1 MERGDI
7 SISRD
12 IEQRVV
18 QMEFENESF
27 EKKASQSTKTLE
39 KLDEKLQFKNGR
51 KSFDDVQKAAE
62 ETNFKS
68 FITAADTVTSK
79 LSNLGIVGVTAL
91 QNITNKAVDAGAN
104 LVKSLSIDQITAG
117 WNKMDEITKA
127 TGTLISQG
135 YDMSEVETQLDK
147 LNWFTDETSYNLTD
161 MVSNISKFTAT
172 GKDLKNST
180 TAMEGIALWA
190 ALSGQNASTAS
201 RAMYQLA
208 QALGA
213 GYMRLEDYKSIQ
225 NASMDTDEFRQKT
238 IEAAI
243 ALGTLQDNLDGTYT
257 AIETGTTFT
266 KSNFAQSL
274 TEGAWFTSD
283 VMMKVFNDYSAAV
296 DQIYDY
302 ANEKGI
308 TASEAIEELGGSVDE
323 FGMKAFR
330 AGQEARTFGDA
341 IDSIKDAVS
350 TKWANIFKVIF
361 GNYDQQRKLW
371 TNLSEDLYTLFADP
385 LDNKLMLLQEAFSA
399 QNNNLSGS
407 EAFMEGLSNILGALI
422 DRVELF
428 REVLGNIFPAPS
440 AEQLRSLID
449 RFNELTQKLT
459 ITEDR
464 AGKLSNIFS
473 GILTPIK
480 FILGLLKESIGV
492 LTPLTKLISY
502 VGNDIINLLSLI
514 GSSLS
519 SVFSGE
525 GYKSV
530 FVKNIVDTTVDTIIS
545 LANLV
550 KRFGTYVS
558 SFIPKV
564 NILESISGIFDS
576 LGISI
581 SGGFKKAS
589 DSVKNFNGFIDSI
602 GEKDFSEILTT
613 IKSVAESFGNALEN
627 CWKKIKNFLS
637 PIGKLFK
644 SAFGKIS
651 PYLDK
656 IKTGFQ
662 SFGSFIKT
670 YVLEPII
677 NFITEIAK
685 SGTPFKTFLNE
696 FKKIGNY
703 AKTVGS
709 NFKKLFSNMDFSKWK
724 ETSGDAIESIK
735 KLLNEFVDFIKGEK
749 ENLSLSDILSVAAA
763 ATMIVTIQKISDA
776 FKKIGGMAD
785 SVKTTFSSINAVFKA
800 KQLSNF
806 TNNFKALAGSIL
818 MIAGAL
824 AVLSLVP
831 VDKLKPVSIALGTL
845 AAVMVGLT
853 TAVGLVT
860 KKFLTETDV
869 IAMELLS
876 KYLLRLARA
885 MILMSA
891 AVLIIG
897 KSNAI
902 DETGW
907 NKTAQTIGLIIV
919 MAGVLAGLSF
929 ALSSVKG
936 KITAGA
942 LSMAGLAAAFFIMS
956 LSIEKLSKAVEN
968 ANISGETM
976 KTIGIFVG
984 IIVAISSVAAVFGA
998 IFKKTG
1004 SLNRTVNIYKSPWV
1018 LNIVG
1023 IILSIKLI
1031 LETLKELKTFS
1042 IKGLSKKVSE
1052 IIVVVGIVATLMAVI
1067 GIISKYTNLDR
1078 SIAIMGV
1085 GLLAAVGAMYLIVL
1099 MIERLVKAAESINFN
1114 SAINAITMVGSIVAI
1129 LILALGA
1136 ASKLSGGSRNF
1147 ISITIALLAVVS
1159 IMAIVAVMLKVFKDV
1174 SLPELQNAGTM
1185 FGMIAVV
1192 LAGLM
1197 LAIGWAAKLGGAK
1210 GIVYVIGIISM
1221 IVVLTFSI
1229 MALTRFTWDQLK
1241 APMAIIAVTLGSLA
1255 ALFALIGMCINL
1267 ATEHIDK
1274 AKLGTLIGMILLIGV
1289 LGASLVIISKNNWKQ
1304 VAAACA
1310 GMAIV
1315 FLALAG
1321 AVAIL
1326 DKVQANAKTIISLL
1340 AIAVALS
1347 GIMIAF
1353 AFAMSL
1359 LPLDQVESFHE
1370 AVLQML
1376 LAVGVLM
1383 AAMLILGAVAGFVPT
1398 IGVGMIVMA
1407 GVLVIIAAAVIIF
1420 AKAINILDGC
1430 DLEKIGSNLVIIG
1443 NGLGIVG
1450 AASGSM
1456 VAAALASLALSV
1468 AFLALGGSAKV
1479 CANGLNLL
1487 TPAITAFLNI
1497 LSTIASAYDSNS
1509 PILGTLRNLREELQN
1524 SSETANETAQEVGEV
1539 MPTRM
1544 AVGIQS
1550 KEGEVTG
1557 TVQKLNESV
1566 DETLEEGKA
1575 SIGETAKDYGTTMV
1589 NSMTESMENFDGSK
1603 ITSFIQENLLSGL
1616 SVDGIKESFGDLDL
1630 SSLLSGLGEQ
1640 VGSAKEGISVNLNG
1654 ALSGI
1659 DLTSGLTG
1667 LSTNLTSGLSNA
1679 LNGVDVSALQ
1689 PILVSKFQTIDWNS
1703 VMMLGIDPSVLSA
1716 VITNQFSSASNLA
1729 DVAVSGE
1736 TLGGKFIDAIVLK
1749 LGASDSLYKIRS
1761 SGKTVTNEANSG
1773 AQSVD
1778 TTTSGAYIVEGIL
1791 KGINDNAWKVRQA
1804 ASSLATSAANAI
1816 NSALKINSPSRVTEN
1831 SGMYFDLGLER
1842 GIIRNGRGVYKSAEI
1857 VAIRTLSALNKTL
1870 GNSDPA
1876 ESAIVPVL
1884 DMSTIYSQIDAIG
1897 DEAEWQPVIKP
1908 VLDLSEVNP
1917 SLKNLKAIVSTR
1929 AETEQA
1935 QMNQNGSIGSSQNTW
1950 SPTFNQYNYSPKSLS
1965 RAEIYRQ
1972 TKNQFSALKGVMQ

>member
-1 MERGDI
+1 M
-7 SISRD
+7 SRD

-91 QNITNKAVDAGAN
+91 QNITNKAVDAGTK

-117 WNKMDEITKA
+117 WNKMDEITKS

-135 YDMSEVETQLDK
+135 YDMSEVEAQLDR

-172 GKDLKNST
+172 GKDLKDST

-341 IDSIKDAVS
+341 IDSVKDAVS

-371 TNLSEDLYTLFADP
+371 TNLSEDLYTLFAEP
-385 LDNKLMLLQEAFSA
+385 LDNKLMLLQETFSA
-399 QNNNLSGS
+399 KNNDLSGS

-449 RFNELTQKLT
+449 RFNELTQKLAL
-459 ITEDR
+459 TEDR

-473 GILTPIK
+473 GMLTPIK
-480 FILGLLKESIGV
+480 FILGLLKESIGA

-502 VGNDIINLLSLI
+502 VGNDIISLLSLI

-530 FVKNIVDTTVDTIIS
+530 FEFVRNVIDTTVDTIIS

-589 DSVKNFNGFIDSI
+589 DSVKNFNSFIDSI
-602 GEKDFSEILTT
+602 GEKDFSEIFAT
-613 IKSVAESFGNALEN
+613 IKSVAESFGNALER
-627 CWKKIKNFLS
+627 CWKKIEKFLS

-677 NFITEIAK
+677 NFISEITK
-685 SGTPFKTFLNE
+685 SGTPFKTFLNG

-703 AKTVGS
+703 AKTVGT
-709 NFKKLFSNMDFSKWK
+709 NFKKLFSNIDFSKWK

-824 AVLSLVP
+824 AILTLVDT
-831 VDKLKPVSIALGTL
+831 DKLKSAATALGILT
-845 AAVMVGLT
+845 AVMVGLT

-860 KKFLTETDV
+860 KKSLTETDV

-942 LSMAGLAAAFFIMS
+942 LSMAGLAAAFFVMS

-1004 SLNRTVNIYKSPWV
+1004 SLNQTVNIYKSPWV

-1099 MIERLVKAAESINFN
+1099 MIERLVQAAESINFN

-1174 SLPELQNAGTM
+1174 SLPELQNVGTM

-1241 APMAIIAVTLGSLA
+1241 GPMAVIGITLISLC
-1255 ALFALIGMCINL
+1255 ALFVFIGMCIKL
-1267 ATEHIDK
+1267 ATENVDK

-1443 NGLGIVG
+1443 NGLGTVG
-1450 AASGSM
+1450 AASALM
-1456 VAAALASLALSV
+1456 IVAALASLALSV

-1479 CANGLNLL
+1479 CANGLNVL

-1497 LSTIASAYDSNS
+1497 LSAIASAYDSNS

-1575 SIGETAKDYGTTMV
+1575 SIAETAKDYGSTITD
-1589 NSMTESMENFDGSK
+1589 SMTESIENFDGSK

-1703 VMMLGIDPSVLSA
+1703 VMMLGIDPSVLSSA
-1716 VITNQFSSASNLA
+1716 MTNQFSSASNMV

-1736 TLGGKFIDAIVLK
+1736 KLGGKFIDAIAVK

-1816 NSALKINSPSRVTEN
+1816 NNVLKINSPSRVTEN

-1917 SLKNLKAIVSTR
+1917 SLKNLKAIVGTR